1 MWAIKSIEING
12 GFLPGVTVELPDGLT
27 CIIGPRGSGKST
39 LAELVRF
46 AICGLSGA
54 PKSRQEIIQANLGNA
69 GLVTLKT
76 SVRDGLAY
84 TVRRGLRQQPSLT
97 TSDNKTIASVD
108 LERGTFLPLDAY
120 TGPEIEAIA
129 DESLGERR
137 RLLLD
142 ELRQDDLRRVQ
153 ARIAEHRRKLEANA
167 DEISSLTRDLA
178 NTNEEIEEIGDIKA
192 RLEALPPPPPDG
204 RSAELMKASRQA
216 QMNSR
221 ELGGI
226 QKVQEVLQGRI
237 AALERLF
244 REGAEPNSANVVVP
258 DSENESILR
267 QLSGVLEMKANEF
280 QLAIGE
286 CLNKLKQ
293 TLAELQQWRDQLEIP
308 HRAQAE
314 KLLSI
319 QKLNQE
325 IGQAVRER
333 TEVEQK
339 LSRLEEI
346 QRKQT
351 VLRAELEKK
360 STERQTIRADFLLER
375 DEISTIRG
383 DVAAWLQKEAGN
395 QIQVRVIRNADDL
408 SYRSLLLEGLKGARV
423 RNHEEILTEL
433 LTIRPEE
440 LGQMIQ
446 TGGAD
451 ALESMGH
458 FGTERSQRIIEAF
471 KQNLNPHE
479 LETVQI
485 DDQVRIELNV
495 STGPD
500 PLFKD
505 AADLSRGQK
514 CTALLPLLL
523 ARRDSPLIIDQPED
537 NLDNH
542 FIYETVVATIK
553 RLKNR
558 RQMIFITH
566 NANIPVLAEAERVIV
581 LNSDGKSGFVEKTGS
596 VDDCKEQIIDLLEGG
611 REAFELRRKRYV

>member
-12 GFLPGVTVELPDGLT
+12 GFLPGVTLELPDGLT

-54 PKSRQEIIQANLGNA
+54 PKSRQEIVQANLGNA

-76 SVRDGLAY
+76 STRDGAAY

-97 TSDNKTIASVD
+97 TSDNKSIASID
-108 LERGTFLPLDAY
+108 LDRGTFLPLDVY
-120 TGPEIEAIA
+120 TALEIEAIA

-153 ARIAEHRRKLEANA
+153 VRVADHRRRLEANA
-167 DEISSLTRDLA
+167 DEISSLTRDLSD
-178 NTNEEIEEIGDIKA
+178 TKEEIEEIGDI
-192 RLEALPPPPPDG
+192 RGRMEALPAPPPDG
-204 RSAELMKASRQA
+204 RSAELMKANRQA

-221 ELGGI
+221 ELLGI
-226 QKVQEVLQGRI
+226 RKAQEVLQGRV
-237 AALERLF
+237 AALEKLY
-244 REGAEPNSANVVVP
+244 REGAEPNPSNVVVP

-267 QLSGVLEMKANEF
+267 QLSSVLEMKAHEF
-280 QLAIGE
+280 QLGIGE
-286 CLNKLKQ
+286 CLNKVKQ
-293 TLAELQQWRDQLEIP
+293 TLTELQLWRDQLEVP
-308 HRAQAE
+308 HCAQAE
-314 KLLSI
+314 KLLSA
-319 QKLNQE
+319 QKLNEE
-325 IGQAVRER
+325 IGQAIRER

-339 LSRLEEI
+339 VSRLEELQ
-346 QRKQT
+346 QRQT
-351 VLRAELEKK
+351 FLRAEIEKK
-360 STERQTIRADFLLER
+360 TTERQTIRADFLLER

-383 DVAAWLQKEAGN
+383 EVAAWLQKEAGGHV
-395 QIQVRVIRNADDL
+395 QVRIIRNADDL

-423 RNHEEILTEL
+423 RNHEDILTEL

-440 LGQMIQ
+440 LAQMIQ

-451 ALESMGH
+451 ALESIGH
-458 FGTERSQRIIEAF
+458 FGVERSQRIIEAF
-471 KQNLNPHE
+471 KQNLSPFL

-495 STGPD
+495 STGPE

-523 ARRDSPLIIDQPED
+523 ARRCQGRSKTRPVWRSKSRPVDGC
-537 NLDNH
+537 
-542 FIYETVVATIK
+542 VVVVGL
-553 RLKNR
+553 RGR
-558 RQMIFITH
+558 R
-566 NANIPVLAEAERVIV
+566 A
-581 LNSDGKSGFVEKTGS
+581 SG
-596 VDDCKEQIIDLLEGG
+596 
-611 REAFELRRKRYV
+611 A